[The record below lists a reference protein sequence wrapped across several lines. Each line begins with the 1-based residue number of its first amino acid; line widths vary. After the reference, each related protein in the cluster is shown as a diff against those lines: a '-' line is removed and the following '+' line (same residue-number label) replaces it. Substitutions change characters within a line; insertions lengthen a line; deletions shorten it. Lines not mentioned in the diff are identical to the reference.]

1 MEEFENY
8 DKQLNKLK
16 KYNKYKK
23 QAKKLGYKYL
33 SEMLI
38 TEYFD
43 KKKTTRQIA
52 SIAGTQTLTWIHN
65 FFKNNGFILR
75 PIGVPIKMLSIQ
87 DDLETIDEKLNI
99 RDYAEKKQIAESLGY
114 DNVSKAI
121 VDLYF
126 NKHHTFKDIGRIFK
140 CSETWALY
148 FVKKLNMQSRSK
160 GGANHQKMTEELKE
174 KILKDMKNIEPTWEN
189 CRNYLELNNIKLSP
203 KTIQRLIKCQK
214 LQGLNLR

>member
-1 MEEFENY
+1 MEEFKIYEEQF
-8 DKQLNKLK
+8 KKLK
-16 KYNKYKK
+16 KYNHYKK
-23 QAKKLGYKYL
+23 NSKRAGYNYV
-33 SEMLI
+33 SEMVI
-38 TEYFD
+38 KEYFD
-43 KKKTTRQIA
+43 NKNSTRHIA
-52 SIAGTQTLTWIHN
+52 NLAGTKTLTWIHN

-75 PIGVPIKMLSIQ
+75 PTGVPIKMLSIQ

-126 NKHHTFKDIGRIFK
+126 NKHHTFKEIGRIFK

-174 KILKDMKNIEPTWEN
+174 KILKEMKNIEPTWEN